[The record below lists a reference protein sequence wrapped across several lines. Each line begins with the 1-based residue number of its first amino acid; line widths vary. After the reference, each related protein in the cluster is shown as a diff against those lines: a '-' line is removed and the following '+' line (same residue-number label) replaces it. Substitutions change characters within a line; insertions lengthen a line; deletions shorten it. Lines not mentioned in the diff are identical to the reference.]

1 MISELN
7 GVGAKETHVR
17 IKSRCFF
24 SQWKANYLKNSGPH
38 SQFVA
43 FDIQCLEN
51 TNQGCN
57 LPTEGT
63 TTNNY
68 KLFLLPDV
76 DDEELAASDDL
87 ADPLDLVLGHQQV
100 PHFSCH
106 AVFVGGIFWL
116 SV

>member
-7 GVGAKETHVR
+7 GVGAKETQVC

-24 SQWKANYLKNSGPH
+24 LSMEENYLKNSGPH

-76 DDEELAASDDL
+76 D
-87 ADPLDLVLGHQQV
+87 VQQKT
-100 PHFSCH
+100 
-106 AVFVGGIFWL
+106 
-116 SV
+116 

>member
-7 GVGAKETHVR
+7 GVGAKETQVC
-17 IKSRCFF
+17 IKAATFY
-24 SQWKANYLKNSGPH
+24 QWRANYLKNSGPH

-76 DDEELAASDDL
+76 D
-87 ADPLDLVLGHQQV
+87 VQQKT
-100 PHFSCH
+100 
-106 AVFVGGIFWL
+106 
-116 SV
+116 